1 MPKEHFLTVRKI
13 LCRNRV
19 WGDRNFSRFF
29 FIPNWEK
36 IIIFPKRVRFGGFV
50 AHNIEIHL
58 TTPCICP
65 GRISGQR
72 RFFEKFRLWVPKID
86 FSQIGQIS
94 PKASKIISRCS
105 LRLVWPPTSVVSLW
119 VTFGRI
125 KFFDNFWRFWH
136 FWGIPQYRLYP
147 PPSYTVNGF
156 PVGKIEPWHL
166 GAPYSQ
172 GSCKSMFGQGF

>member
-1 MPKEHFLTVRKI
+1 MKVPELIKAPTFLEDYINLTVRKI

-36 IIIFPKRVRFGGFV
+36 IIICPKRVRFGGLV

-65 GRISGQR
+65 GRISGPR
-72 RFFEKFRLWVPKID
+72 RFFAKFRLWVPKID

-94 PKASKIISRCS
+94 RNTSKMISRCS
-105 LRLVWPPTSVVSLW
+105 LRLVWPPTTVVSW
-119 VTFGRI
+119 WTTFKRI
-125 KFFDNFWRFWH
+125 KIFDNFWDF
-136 FWGIPQYRLYP
+136 GISRIL
-147 PPSYTVNGF
+147 
-156 PVGKIEPWHL
+156 GKQGHL
-166 GAPYSQ
+166 VI
-172 GSCKSMFGQGF
+172 